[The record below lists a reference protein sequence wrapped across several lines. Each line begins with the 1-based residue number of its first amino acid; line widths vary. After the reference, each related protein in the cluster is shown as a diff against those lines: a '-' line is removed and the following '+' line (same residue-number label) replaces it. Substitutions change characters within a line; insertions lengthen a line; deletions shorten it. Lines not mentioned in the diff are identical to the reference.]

1 LLGTREEQNRIRE
14 QLANERTKNDT
25 ERTDIERQKLELGRQ
40 KAEQAVQRW
49 RQQYGMELKNF
60 QARVKNLDRET
71 ARDQMDAMLRDQA
84 NKNYAGRTAAGQSE
98 KEASLAAAADISQA
112 KIDANNWLQRT
123 FHVQPKIPPRN
134 RPGGGAQGG
143 GSVQVK
149 DPRGVVHTFP
159 DQNSAN
165 NFKKAAGIN

>member
-1 LLGTREEQNRIRE
+1 
-14 QLANERTKNDT
+14 
-25 ERTDIERQKLELGRQ
+25 
-40 KAEQAVQRW
+40 
-49 RQQYGMELKNF
+49 MELKNF
-60 QARVKNLDRET
+60 QARIKNLDRET

-84 NKNYAGRTAAGQSE
+84 NKNYGARTAAGQSE

-123 FHVQPKIPPRN
+123 FHVPPRN
-134 RPGGGAQGG
+134 RPGGGAQS

-165 NFKKAAGIN
+165 NFKRAAGIN